1 MNHPPFSFDLSCTV
15 PGILK
20 AYGYYKGEK
29 VCSDSIR
36 TSEKARKIKL
46 WANTGGITLKNN
58 DLMLIHAQIQDLNN
72 SSVDEATNEIDFHIE
87 GDGEII
93 NTKRIKAI
101 GGVASILIKT
111 GNTSGEIIVT
121 AESPQLE
128 SGTLKFFI

>member
-1 MNHPPFSFDLSCTV
+1 
-15 PGILK
+15 
-20 AYGYYKGEK
+20 
-29 VCSDSIR
+29 
-36 TSEKARKIKL
+36 
-46 WANTGGITLKNN
+46 
-58 DLMLIHAQIQDLNN
+58 MLIHAQIQDLNN